1 MNCARNY
8 VCCCARK
15 YALIRETVH
24 EVLEEIVEDESA
36 DDNLKFRPDVAEQL
50 HAFLREQP
58 DGEPVDDILS
68 ELGLNGK

>member
-1 MNCARNY
+1 MDELREEI
-8 VCCCARK
+8 R
-15 YALIRETVH
+15 ALIRETVH

-50 HAFLREQP
+50 HAFLRDQP